1 MEDVVATV
9 PRFLKVPIQM
19 LTGDRGVVD
28 PLSKRLN
35 HLTTHFFGVYDGH
48 GGSQMSKWKTWETKT
63 NTKQHRSS
71 RWVGHLEQQELT
83 LISPPILLLGLEN
96 DAGPENAREH
106 DNSEVR
112 ASLLVKM
119 DVLYGAPTLYGVAK

>member
-48 GGSQMSKWKTWETKT
+48 GGSQGWSFGAARANPNFTP
-63 NTKQHRSS
+63 NFAF
-71 RWVGHLEQQELT
+71 V
-83 LISPPILLLGLEN
+83 GLEN